1 MTKNPRA
8 VEELESMSDNELA
21 EAYNETFGEWYP
33 FDPKYYP
40 VSFLYGGIEADPDF
54 RKKAINALS
63 TGVPLPPVELAPD
76 PDDPDFLY

>member
-1 MTKNPRA
+1 MTKNPCTA
-8 VEELESMSDNELA
+8 EELEALSNDKLA
-21 EAYNETFGEWYP
+21 EAYNETFGECYP

-54 RKKAINALS
+54 RKKAIKALS
-63 TGVPLPPVELAPD
+63 SGVPLSPVELAPD